1 MIGRGFMHSGLG
13 NLKIKIFLKQAKKR
27 AAWREARLKS
37 LEQDAMQAEMVIK
50 RMNELSDTS
59 LRSTGSNTSGTGE
72 RQIGDEDN
80 NANNNRTEL
89 DYGNNNDVI
98 LSLKC
103 RFLKFLN

>member
-1 MIGRGFMHSGLG
+1 
-13 NLKIKIFLKQAKKR
+13 
-27 AAWREARLKS
+27 
-37 LEQDAMQAEMVIK
+37 MQAEMVIK

-98 LSLKC
+98 LPLKIS
-103 RFLKFLN
+103 FLRIFELIVFEFIKAEYRTGKD

>member
-1 MIGRGFMHSGLG
+1 
-13 NLKIKIFLKQAKKR
+13 
-27 AAWREARLKS
+27 

-98 LSLKC
+98 LS
-103 RFLKFLN
+103 FLKIYFLTSL